1 MMKKILTLSVVLVLI
16 IASGLFYYQYQKN
29 NPVSSQDKTLDQ
41 LANQTIQ
48 TKQISTNLNSE
59 NLIQV
64 QFSIEMDSKKTL
76 KQSEKIKPI
85 IESDI
90 IKILSKSNKDDFKD
104 ITAFEGKIKDKLNER
119 FSDGKIMNV
128 YTTELLIQ

>member
-1 MMKKILTLSVVLVLI
+1 MKKILTLSVVLVLI

>member
-16 IASGLFYYQYQKN
+16 IAGGLFYYQYQKN

-64 QFSIEMDSKKTL
+64 QFSIEMDSEKTL

>member
-1 MMKKILTLSVVLVLI
+1 MKKILTLSVVLVLI

-119 FSDGKIMNV
+119 FSDGKIKNV